1 MAALP
6 RGYGAPLHTEAPC
19 DLIGAETTIMSFRLQ
34 HVSENP
40 PRMSQ
45 SERTL
50 RTVIGTSRR
59 PPDLGVVYRS
69 HMASFLD
76 RNKTRFL
83 ARKRRGQH
91 GRIGSELGF
100 AKQIRRTTPLLP
112 PREGGERLRVERYHT
127 RM

>member
-34 HVSENP
+34 RVSENP

-50 RTVIGTSRR
+50 RTVIGTSR
-59 PPDLGVVYRS
+59 
-69 HMASFLD
+69 
-76 RNKTRFL
+76 
-83 ARKRRGQH
+83 Q
-91 GRIGSELGF
+91 
-100 AKQIRRTTPLLP
+100 P
-112 PREGGERLRVERYHT
+112 PRPWCSLPKPYGLLSGPE
-127 RM
+127 